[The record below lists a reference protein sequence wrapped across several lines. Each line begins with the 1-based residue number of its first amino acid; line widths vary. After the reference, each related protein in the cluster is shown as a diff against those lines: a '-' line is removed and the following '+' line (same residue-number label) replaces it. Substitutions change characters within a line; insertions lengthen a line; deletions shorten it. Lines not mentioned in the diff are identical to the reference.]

1 MKLARCCKNLNLF
14 RSYLSWSTRL
24 WICKSTKA
32 LPTTAYFDLS
42 TTKHALPATIM
53 PGEEEDEALLGS
65 DGTMHGGP
73 AHFES
78 EYYEGDAST
87 NPPVVVQPKPRKH
100 SHEGKAARRRS
111 SWFVRERSDTG
122 EGWAV
127 NSAGVPTMNRST
139 SLGVFRG
146 VFVPACESRHHFY
159 IDSLLFCFFACP
171 WMDSSHTGAT
181 TANPAPRVVDCSTHP
196 TFRQHISIAYVYI
209 YIYIWGVFFL
219 NNMKVYKYSIVMV
232 SLPSLSGCFKMRC
245 CTLLA
250 RRWLPNAAI
259 MRTREAISIYYLH
272 SNPYLKCEVV

>member
-1 MKLARCCKNLNLF
+1 
-14 RSYLSWSTRL
+14 
-24 WICKSTKA
+24 
-32 LPTTAYFDLS
+32 
-42 TTKHALPATIM
+42 M

-146 VFVPACESRHHFY
+146 VFVPAC
-159 IDSLLFCFFACP
+159 LLMTFLMVVLVAFLCYFII
-171 WMDSSHTGAT
+171 SGAN
-181 TANPAPRVVDCSTHP
+181 A
-196 TFRQHISIAYVYI
+196 
-209 YIYIWGVFFL
+209 
-219 NNMKVYKYSIVMV
+219 
-232 SLPSLSGCFKMRC
+232 
-245 CTLLA
+245 LLTNG
-250 RRWLPNAAI
+250 RP
-259 MRTREAISIYYLH
+259 
-272 SNPYLKCEVV
+272 